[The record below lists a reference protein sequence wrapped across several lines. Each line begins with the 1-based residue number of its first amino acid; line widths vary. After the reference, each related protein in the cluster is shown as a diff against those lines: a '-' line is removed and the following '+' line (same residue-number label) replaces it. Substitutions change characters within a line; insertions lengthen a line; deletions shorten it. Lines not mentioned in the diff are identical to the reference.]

1 MALPDPV
8 TMSLL
13 AQGGMGL
20 MSSLLGNRAQKREGR
35 RDDRRQAMG
44 NLQQS
49 LGGASQRPV
58 SGGGQR
64 TPGTM
69 EGMMGDPVVQQLMQ
83 QLMAGK
89 GGQGGGL
96 YKWLQSMMGGAGV
109 GAAAKAAGG
118 GGGVRPSLGGRLNM
132 GAPRQI
138 DPSLLSIGGG
148 R

>member
-1 MALPDPV
+1 MLPDPV

-20 MSSLLGNRAQKREGR
+20 MSSLLGGRAQKREGR
-35 RDDRRQAMG
+35 RDDSRQAMS

-58 SGGGQR
+58 AGMGQR

-96 YKWLQSMMGGAGV
+96 YKWLQSKMGGAGV

-118 GGGVRPSLGGRLNM
+118 GGVRPSLGGGLNM
-132 GAPRQI
+132 GGGAPQI
-138 DPSLLSIGGG
+138 DPSILRGLG
-148 R
+148 RRR

>member
-1 MALPDPV
+1 
-8 TMSLL
+8 
-13 AQGGMGL
+13 

-35 RDDRRQAMG
+35 RSDRRQAIG

-49 LGGASQRPV
+49 LGGPTQRPV
-58 SGGGQR
+58 AGMGQR

-118 GGGVRPSLGGRLNM
+118 GGVRPSLGGGLNM